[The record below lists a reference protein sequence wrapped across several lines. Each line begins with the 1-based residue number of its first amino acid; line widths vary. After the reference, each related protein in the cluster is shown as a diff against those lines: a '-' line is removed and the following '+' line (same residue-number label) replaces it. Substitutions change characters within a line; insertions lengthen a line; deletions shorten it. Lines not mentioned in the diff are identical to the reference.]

1 MDVGRVNDP
10 SGLRHLCAS
19 AQFFFSKL
27 CDSVV
32 AWTPKL
38 IKRDRY
44 EAKWW
49 IIKIRARPR
58 VVASAA
64 HFDPLCWT
72 VIARYETGAWTH
84 GMAGRCSRRV
94 WRQQNHLEFLLC
106 VSSIGIAGSI
116 CGEREQINNGV
127 FKERILIYENL
138 WFDEI
143 IYQCHWNKESERCIM
158 NPRAPKF
165 REDLRKSDIYM
176 PETMPRRDYRI
187 VMTKLATPSPS
198 KSVQIRQNITCTPL
212 NWILHTFRAVHK
224 GYHINRSNPH
234 IQHVDNTRLSNVI
247 MIFSSFLSMPLSG
260 NTEAK
265 HNAQRYPPTG
275 ITKIHEE
282 KQFSEI
288 RCSRLFVDDR
298 IRPWNEWK
306 QITKV

>member
-1 MDVGRVNDP
+1 MNVGCVNDP

-27 CDSVV
+27 CDGVV

-116 CGEREQINNGV
+116 CGEREQGTHFDLWEFVIRWDNLSV
-127 FKERILIYENL
+127 SLKQREWKMHYESTRAKIQGRSTKNL
-138 WFDEI
+138 
-143 IYQCHWNKESERCIM
+143 YLH
-158 NPRAPKF
+158 A
-165 REDLRKSDIYM
+165 
-176 PETMPRRDYRI
+176 RDD
-187 VMTKLATPSPS
+187 AA
-198 KSVQIRQNITCTPL
+198 Q
-212 NWILHTFRAVHK
+212 
-224 GYHINRSNPH
+224 
-234 IQHVDNTRLSNVI
+234 RLSNRNDEIGDTV
-247 MIFSSFLSMPLSG
+247 
-260 NTEAK
+260 AK
-265 HNAQRYPPTG
+265 
-275 ITKIHEE
+275 
-282 KQFSEI
+282 
-288 RCSRLFVDDR
+288 
-298 IRPWNEWK
+298 
-306 QITKV
+306 